1 MTHDAAAGIAQ
12 AADTRVDAAP
22 GRVTLGVMAA
32 GFAVLVLWQLTAAV
46 VGYRDRDGWSRHLMR
61 AAAACRIVVY

>member
-46 VGYRDRDGWSRHLMR
+46 VGYRDGWSRHLMR